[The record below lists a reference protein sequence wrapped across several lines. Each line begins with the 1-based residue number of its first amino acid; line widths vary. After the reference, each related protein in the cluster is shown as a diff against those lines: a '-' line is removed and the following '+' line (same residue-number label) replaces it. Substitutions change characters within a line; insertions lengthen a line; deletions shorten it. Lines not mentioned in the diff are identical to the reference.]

1 MSSLI
6 FSNWSYAFEAR
17 HEKQSSWFLNTC
29 NMRSRSRAHTSSK
42 YQNVLLLDTKNHI
55 EIIKNIFSIIKDV
68 LFTGKKYIFIVLL
81 IWIKILSTLLY
92 LILIGWL
99 TRKIETSL
107 FIIRNIY
114 LISKI
119 FSNFFIFLKLPTKLK
134 YLCILLANM
143 TSFLRLLTSST
154 HATESCFIILKF
166 RGRIWVPNLMI
177 FGIQSI
183 SRILNCQDIN
193 FKQYS

>member
-1 MSSLI
+1 
-6 FSNWSYAFEAR
+6 
-17 HEKQSSWFLNTC
+17 
-29 NMRSRSRAHTSSK
+29 MRSRSRPHTSSK

-68 LFTGKKYIFIVLL
+68 LFTGKKNIFIVLL

-114 LISKI
+114 LITKI

-154 HATESCFIILKF
+154 HATESCFIFLKF
-166 RGRIWVPNLMI
+166 RG
-177 FGIQSI
+177 
-183 SRILNCQDIN
+183 
-193 FKQYS
+193 